1 MARNAIN
8 EFETQHIVKIL
19 SELSNCNAFL
29 EITLVN
35 LSKIHCQLIG
45 ISNTGTSAE
54 LKVITSQGQ
63 TIVIDVLD
71 IYSLCQ
77 ASMF

>member
-8 EFETQHIVKIL
+8 DFEIQNIVKIL

-35 LSKIHCQLIG
+35 LTKINYQLICMNS
-45 ISNTGTSAE
+45 IGTSAE
-54 LKVITSQGQ
+54 LKVMTNQGQ
-63 TIVIDVLD
+63 TLTIDVLD
-71 IYSLCQ
+71 IYSLNQ
-77 ASMF
+77 GSLF